1 MGCREDDYRFLQI
14 VDAMS
19 SINQRVNLIG
29 LVVETSIPKHS
40 KGTDCFC
47 SVKIVDESYS
57 SPGISVNLFSENME
71 KLPHVESA
79 GDIIQLSHVVMKT
92 HGREIYALFNKK
104 FSSFALFEG
113 KYSTNFTPYQVSQN
127 FRPRDQDK
135 KFIAGL
141 RKWTANY
148 QLNIGTDES
157 LSLKEIRVGEGLNL
171 MCKVLHTCK
180 VTKSEWMIFVWDGT
194 DTPPV
199 TVHTKLE
206 DEMENP
212 LPLQLEPSHLSRDI
226 LCTFPAVGTVLRVV
240 ADQGNEKLGLHL
252 LKSGRWVK
260 FVNVICELH
269 NGLWRALLMP
279 FTKLRYLPND
289 DPFVLQAQ
297 RYYDERVSSK
307 WARMPSSSFPWSSHI
322 TETDYEDVP
331 FVTLMNVLTYPEV
344 TAKFRCVVRVV
355 AALPW
360 GADEFR
366 SQLGTYRIRLTL
378 EDPTARIHA
387 FVYAED
393 GVRTLIFYCL
403 IFYVF
408 SNLVSSFS
416 LSLSLSL
423 TCTHSSGL
431 A

>member
-14 VDAMS
+14 VDAMA

-141 RKWTANY
+141 RKWSANY
-148 QLNIGTDES
+148 QLNTGTDES

-199 TVHTKLE
+199 TVHTK
-206 DEMENP
+206 
-212 LPLQLEPSHLSRDI
+212 
-226 LCTFPAVGTVLRVV
+226 
-240 ADQGNEKLGLHL
+240 
-252 LKSGRWVK
+252 
-260 FVNVICELH
+260 
-269 NGLWRALLMP
+269 
-279 FTKLRYLPND
+279 
-289 DPFVLQAQ
+289 
-297 RYYDERVSSK
+297 YYDERVSSK

-344 TAKFRCVVRVV
+344 TAKFRCVVRVI

-360 GADEFR
+360 GANEFR

-393 GVRTLIFYCL
+393 GEEFFGGYPSLDVMKRKRNKLLGITESDNSAESKDVPRNPPWVQCCLKSYYLDKRDVWGSRSYRIFATK
-403 IFYVF
+403 V
-408 SNLVSSFS
+408 VE
-416 LSLSLSL
+416 
-423 TCTHSSGL
+423 
-431 A
+431 